1 MNKRERERLTAQENA
16 LVSLGFTASE
26 ADTLRRISRA
36 LRRWHELECG
46 TDAGC
51 IERDDATGKPYWVA
65 QYRDNVR
72 RWPVADRERGAL
84 RRLGRIMADRNGR
97 LGLPADARNW
107 RCDDGT
113 YDIVD
118 DDGDVVRQ
126 NLPANAALLTHYV
139 QTDPRGAALY
149 ILRPGD
155 VPEGVKPESCYTN
168 GICVY

>member
-16 LVSLGFTASE
+16 LVSLGFTIDE
-26 ADTLRRISRA
+26 AAALRRISRT

-46 TDAGC
+46 IDAGC

-65 QYRDNVR
+65 QYRDGTR
-72 RWPVADRERGAL
+72 RWPVPDRERGAL
-84 RRLGRIMADRNGR
+84 RRLGRIVGHRNTR
-97 LGLPADARNW
+97 VWAASDAHAVHVHAVHP
-107 RCDDGT
+107 
-113 YDIVD
+113 YI
-118 DDGDVVRQ
+118 
-126 NLPANAALLTHYV
+126 

-155 VPEGVKPESCYTN
+155 VPPSSKAESCYTR

>member
-16 LVSLGFTASE
+16 LVSLGFTIDE
-26 ADTLRRISRA
+26 ADTLRRVSRT

-46 TDAGC
+46 IDAGC

-84 RRLGRIMADRNGR
+84 RRLGRIMQDVNNRRFIG
-97 LGLPADARNW
+97 DAASMLASN
-107 RCDDGT
+107 CDD
-113 YDIVD
+113 
-118 DDGDVVRQ
+118 
-126 NLPANAALLTHYV
+126 LTHYI
-139 QTDPRGAALY
+139 QPDPRGASLY

-155 VPEGVKPESCYTN
+155 VPEGVKPESCYTR